1 LPIHFYTVKSDVK
14 KFITE
19 SYMKKLMFPCRCPL
33 RAKRLFKFLG
43 MKLPEEKSICVMGC
57 NEKTVEQSAKPTD
70 MIRKVINQ
78 KRREILQNMDPIT
91 VLKNCP
97 GGVLAFLRKVGC
109 PEDPLLQ

>member
-1 LPIHFYTVKSDVK
+1 
-14 KFITE
+14 
-19 SYMKKLMFPCRCPL
+19 MKKLMFPCRCPL

-91 VLKNCP
+91 VLKKLSWWGPCVP
-97 GGVLAFLRKVGC
+97 KKGWLPRRPPTSIGKFS
-109 PEDPLLQ
+109 